1 MKIGK
6 KFKFNK
12 FMIINKEKMFIKK
25 MKSTKKNFLIQQCA
39 SSTLVRMKSVNHQKM
54 IGSNLIVTP
63 DISKKLILLQI
74 KQTKKKV

>member
-74 KQTKKKV
+74 K